1 MRLAGCD
8 SRTRREALAGREV
21 WLRRSDLP
29 TPRDDEYYLADL
41 EGRDAVRAEEGL
53 HLGRITGILDTGA
66 HPVLSVTGR
75 GREYLIPFHAGVL
88 VSHCRGAGGA
98 AVAARVARDQRPL
111 TAGGQAGR
119 MLFDIL
125 TIFPELFSSPLAEG
139 ILRRAIAAG
148 QIRVRLHNIRDYATD
163 RHRMTDD
170 RPFGGGEGMV
180 MKPEPLLAA
189 LDDVR
194 REGEPGRVILLS
206 PRGARYCQRTAERF
220 AACPRLILVCGRYE
234 GVDERFARC
243 CIDEEISLG
252 DYILTG
258 GELGAMVIVDS
269 VTRLLPGVLGSEDSA
284 RNDTFSRGLLKH
296 SQYTRPRE
304 FHGDGCPGSAAVRET
319 MRPLA
324 STGSWNQFARPCAGG
339 RNCWAA

>member
-1 MRLAGCD
+1 
-8 SRTRREALAGREV
+8 
-21 WLRRSDLP
+21 
-29 TPRDDEYYLADL
+29 
-41 EGRDAVRAEEGL
+41 
-53 HLGRITGILDTGA
+53 
-66 HPVLSVTGR
+66 
-75 GREYLIPFHAGVL
+75 
-88 VSHCRGAGGA
+88 
-98 AVAARVARDQRPL
+98 
-111 TAGGQAGR
+111 

-125 TIFPELFSSPLAEG
+125 TIFPELFASPLAEG
-139 ILRRAIAAG
+139 ILRRAIAAE

-189 LDDVR
+189 VEDVR
-194 REGEPGRVILLS
+194 QEGDPGRVILLS
-206 PRGARYCQRTAERF
+206 PRGERYCQRTAERL
-220 AACPRLILVCGRYE
+220 AACARLILVCGRYE

-296 SQYTRPRE
+296 PQYTRPRE
-304 FHGDGCPGSAAVRET
+304 FMGMEIPEVLLSGDHAAIDRYRFVESVRETLRRRPELLGGMSFSRHEQKILRQAGLLAEVSAAVERY
-319 MRPLA
+319 A
-324 STGSWNQFARPCAGG
+324 S
-339 RNCWAA
+339 